1 MDHTTAKLQS
11 AAEDLKRCFEN
22 VLHEDDLRQRASS
35 SMTVIHYQSLKEP
48 FDGFFG
54 RKDSAI
60 LHWLNLSWNSAN
72 PNQGKKLLEV
82 EKLKL

>member
-22 VLHEDDLRQRASS
+22 LLHEDDLRQRASS
-35 SMTVIHYQSLKEP
+35 SMTVMHYQSLKEP

-60 LHWLNLSWNSAN
+60 LQWLNLSWNSAN
-72 PNQGKKLLEV
+72 PNQGEKLLKV